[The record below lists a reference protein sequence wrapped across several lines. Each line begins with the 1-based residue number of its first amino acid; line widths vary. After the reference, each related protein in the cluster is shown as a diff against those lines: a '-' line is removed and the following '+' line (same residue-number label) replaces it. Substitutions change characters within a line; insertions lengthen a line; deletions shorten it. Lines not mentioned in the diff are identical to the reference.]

1 MLLFRLFLVTLL
13 VSVSTYAVIVTLE
26 YGGGWFGIFMGDL
39 IAMNWPGQF
48 NFDFMCVLAVI
59 GLWVA
64 WRHEFTLPG
73 ILLGLCGFLGGAF
86 FLTTYLFVIS
96 YLVKGDARALL
107 LGPGR
112 YSGQADYSPA
122 GDSQAG
128 DII

>member
-96 YLVKGDARALL
+96 YLVK
-107 LGPGR
+107 LGR
-112 YSGQADYSPA
+112 FYSGQADYSPA
-122 GDSQAG
+122 GDSQTDDSQAG
-128 DII
+128 GTI